1 MVSHPVHLAPNS
13 LKVNRMSERAGH
25 TKCRTNNRE
34 TILSRP
40 LRKMRGRKFFLR
52 DRDVSAPF
60 RETCRYL
67 PGVTLGAPIGATL
80 GATHPS
86 EKTTENQAVKCQV
99 RQVSPLL
106 RHTAELHTGSL
117 QESVPSGQA
126 PMCTLYL
133 KIFCANSV
141 R

>member
-40 LRKMRGRKFFLR
+40 LIFLRGREIFLR
-52 DRDVSAPF
+52 GRIVSTPF
-60 RETCRYL
+60 RETFRYY

-99 RQVSPLL
+99 RQVSPLSQ
-106 RHTAELHTGSL
+106 RTAELQVAGGTDPL
-117 QESVPSGQA
+117 
-126 PMCTLYL
+126 
-133 KIFCANSV
+133 
-141 R
+141 